1 MYSLAIWSALATPGP
16 CSTIAGADWATTV
29 TRLGSRVMPPSHG
42 MLDFET
48 YFNATASNVLYSYWS
63 HDIGGHN
70 QADHID
76 PELYTRWMQFGLF
89 SPILRTHSTKDS
101 RLNKEPWA
109 FSYEYTTILRDII
122 KKRYHCAAL
131 CIMIILRLQRPTL
144 RRMNT
149 CSAMTFWYIP
159 SRLL

>member
-29 TRLGSRVMPPSHG
+29 TRLDSRVMPPSHG

-76 PELYTRWMQFGLF
+76 PELYTR
-89 SPILRTHSTKDS
+89 
-101 RLNKEPWA
+101 
-109 FSYEYTTILRDII
+109 
-122 KKRYHCAAL
+122 
-131 CIMIILRLQRPTL
+131 
-144 RRMNT
+144 
-149 CSAMTFWYIP
+149 
-159 SRLL
+159 